1 MHSKLGVA
9 FFQNHVYIYSKFKSF
24 PTFSKPVLFFLDD
37 LLNDLRAMFIP
48 GCCAAI
54 RSAVFWATGIID
66 NLSQHMEF

>member
-1 MHSKLGVA
+1 
-9 FFQNHVYIYSKFKSF
+9 
-24 PTFSKPVLFFLDD
+24 